1 MASTFVWP
9 SELLACSELALAISL
24 LFAGNATVTSG
35 ASGLFLGKGVQA
47 NWTMKLT
54 RGLVGSQR
62 QLAQDS
68 L

>member
-24 LFAGNATVTSG
+24 LFTGNTAIAAG
-35 ASGLFLGKGVQA
+35 ASGLFLGEGVPA
-47 NWTMKLT
+47 DWTMKLT
-54 RGLVGSQR
+54 RRLVGSQR